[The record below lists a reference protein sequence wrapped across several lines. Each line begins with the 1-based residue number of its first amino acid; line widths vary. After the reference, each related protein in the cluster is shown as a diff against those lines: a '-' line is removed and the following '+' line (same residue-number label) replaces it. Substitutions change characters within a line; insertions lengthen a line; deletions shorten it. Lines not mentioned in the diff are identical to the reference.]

1 MLLRPVVVRPSPSW
15 CRLCTT
21 WSLSSSAPSTPS
33 KLGKYQVNSEL
44 GFTKQRNN
52 KYILPSQFSMVFFFI
67 CEFNSPISL
76 VKYFCFV
83 VSLFCISGP
92 RAEYE
97 LYLQYVYLWRENVVL
112 LKIYNISFNIF
123 EGRMGL
129 CSEIFSAI
137 YFCPFWTFS
146 VTIGEGKPR
155 TEISLT

>member
-21 WSLSSSAPSTPS
+21 WFSSSSAPSTPS

-44 GFTKQRNN
+44 GFTKHRNN
-52 KYILPSQFSMVFFFI
+52 KYILPSQFSMVFFFYLWI
-67 CEFNSPISL
+67 HKFNSPISL

-97 LYLQYVYLWRENVVL
+97 LYLQYVYLWRENVRFCSKFIILVL
-112 LKIYNISFNIF
+112 TFMWAEWGFVQKSFRPYIF
-123 EGRMGL
+123 AHFER
-129 CSEIFSAI
+129 F
-137 YFCPFWTFS
+137 P
-146 VTIGEGKPR
+146 
-155 TEISLT
+155 